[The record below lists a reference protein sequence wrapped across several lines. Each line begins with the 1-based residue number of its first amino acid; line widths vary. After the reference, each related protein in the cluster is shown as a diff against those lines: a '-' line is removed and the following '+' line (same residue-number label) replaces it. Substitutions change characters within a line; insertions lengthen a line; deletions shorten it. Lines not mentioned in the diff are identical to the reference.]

1 MYGIYVQT
9 ESGIISGAVQT
20 CKTQAKAEAE
30 ADKMMK
36 RMTEFHKSIYFK
48 PPTFTL
54 IVKPYHVNK
63 LD

>member
-9 ESGIISGAVQT
+9 QSGLLSGAVQT
-20 CKTQAKAEAE
+20 YKTQAKAEVE
-30 ADKMMK
+30 AGKMMA
-36 RMTEFHKSIYFK
+36 RMAEFHKSMHGEL
-48 PPTFTL
+48 PSFTL

>member
-9 ESGIISGAVQT
+9 QSGLISGAVQT
-20 CKTQAKAEAE
+20 YKTQAKAEAE
-30 ADKMMK
+30 AKKMTK
-36 RMTEFHKSIYFK
+36 RMTEFHKEIYFT
-48 PPTFTL
+48 PPSFTL